1 MINKLKLIGL
11 HGPAGCGKDTIAKF
25 LCDTQEFRQIA
36 LAQPI
41 MNGISA
47 MFGLPV
53 EYLTDLTLREQPL
66 DLLCGKTPQV
76 MQTLGAEWGRN
87 HICLD
92 VWLKIAQREIDY
104 QNGLVAANNLYLRG
118 IVVSDIRLES
128 EAKWLRDQGGT
139 IWHIHRRPDNP
150 HAIAT
155 DHESETPIWPMSGE
169 PFVINDGDIDQLHD
183 RIAQLIETTTETA

>member
-1 MINKLKLIGL
+1 MRQLKLIGL
-11 HGPAGCGKDTIAKF
+11 HGPAGCGKDTIARI

-41 MNGISA
+41 RNGISV

-53 EYLTDLTLREQPL
+53 EYLTDRALKEQPL
-66 DLLCGKTPQV
+66 DLLCGHTPRHA
-76 MQTLGAEWGRN
+76 MQTLGTEWGRN

-104 QNGLVAANNLYLRG
+104 QNSLAAANNLYLRG
-118 IVVSDIRLES
+118 IVVSDIRFEG

-139 IWHIHRRPDNP
+139 IWHIRRPNNP
-150 HAIAT
+150 HALNTSHAS
-155 DHESETPIWPMSGE
+155 ESPIEPMGGE
-169 PFVINDGDIDQLHD
+169 PIITNDSDIDHLHD
-183 RIAQLIETTTETA
+183 QIAQLMETEETA